1 MSKVYV
7 SVTTTVALISLNMPG
22 ETMRLSSDIVI
33 VTRISLNNQDMRFL
47 FFPLFYHKKKN
58 NPINIVISLTKP
70 YKANGLQIIQI
81 ENTYIHTL
89 IGVLCTFFS

>member
-1 MSKVYV
+1 
-7 SVTTTVALISLNMPG
+7 
-22 ETMRLSSDIVI
+22 MRN
-33 VTRISLNNQDMRFL
+33 RN
-47 FFPLFYHKKKN
+47 HKKKN